1 MIKIIIVD
9 DHPIFIDGL
18 SNMLSNVANI
28 EIVGSANNGQQL
40 LDLLEIQEVD
50 VILLDIN
57 MPIMDGLEAAK
68 VITQKHKEIKL
79 LMLSMYDENKFVKEA
94 IEIGA
99 KGYILKNIEKTALVN
114 AIEIV
119 AGGRVY
125 FDPEI
130 QEKMMQ
136 VLQSPSDNK
145 AAQELIDQI
154 TTREKEVLQQI
165 ALGMTSIEIG
175 KKLFISKN
183 TVETHRKNLLMKLN
197 AKNTP
202 TLLKIA
208 YEIGLV

>member
-68 VITQKHKEIKL
+68 IITQKHKEIKL

>member
-68 VITQKHKEIKL
+68 IITQKHKEIKL

-145 AAQELIDQI
+145 ASQELIDQI